1 MLRHILTYTVGDL
14 QTWFLFMV
22 PVSGQPL
29 ARLDTVLKPKN
40 QNFCILLNS
49 VFLQPV
55 QVQTDFNHD
64 GQYTYN
70 ATLR

>member
-1 MLRHILTYTVGDL
+1 
-14 QTWFLFMV
+14 MV

-29 ARLDTVLKPKN
+29 VRSDMVLKSRTP
-40 QNFCILLNS
+40 NFFILLIN

-55 QVQTDFNHD
+55 QVQTDFNNETR
-64 GQYTYN
+64 YSYN